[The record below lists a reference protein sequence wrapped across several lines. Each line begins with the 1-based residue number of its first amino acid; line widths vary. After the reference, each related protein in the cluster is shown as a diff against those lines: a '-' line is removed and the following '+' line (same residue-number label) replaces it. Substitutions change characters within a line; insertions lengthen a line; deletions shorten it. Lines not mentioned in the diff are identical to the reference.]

1 MAGNLISSTVLRKQS
16 IYRYVNADGAIANC
30 LNMAIAGSVFRV
42 VCDICGQGF
51 KGKKQAYKH
60 LETHADV
67 VMVKKTGELDH
78 FNGGAIANINNMV
91 GASIGAASES
101 GRGDIGGAVPAVI
114 ADIQSY
120 DAEEEGVKDNGSDR
134 IEVNVDH
141 THDIE
146 MNESEEGGW
155 RVEECEGQISDCSG
169 LEEDVDGDATDVEMD
184 PPLISAETITE
195 RASTIAYTLASTLTD
210 ETVNEEM
217 LRSGIASTFEEL
229 RGREDE
235 GNRGEGEA
243 SGNYGIDFQEECL
256 ANMCRAADL
265 AGIGQLENQLDES
278 EFDIEEVAQE
288 LSKPVDPGN
297 PRSISIGQ
305 YCIDQLMIMEAS

>member
-1 MAGNLISSTVLRKQS
+1 
-16 IYRYVNADGAIANC
+16 
-30 LNMAIAGSVFRV
+30 
-42 VCDICGQGF
+42 
-51 KGKKQAYKH
+51 
-60 LETHADV
+60 
-67 VMVKKTGELDH
+67 
-78 FNGGAIANINNMV
+78 
-91 GASIGAASES
+91 
-101 GRGDIGGAVPAVI
+101 
-114 ADIQSY
+114 
-120 DAEEEGVKDNGSDR
+120 
-134 IEVNVDH
+134 
-141 THDIE
+141 
-146 MNESEEGGW
+146 
-155 RVEECEGQISDCSG
+155 
-169 LEEDVDGDATDVEMD
+169 MD

-195 RASTIAYTLASTLTD
+195 RASTIAYTLASTLTA

-217 LRSGIASTFEEL
+217 LRSGIAYTFEEL

-265 AGIGQLENQLDES
+265 AGIGQMENQLDES